1 MRRPLA
7 LLLAGTCVL
16 LAAGCAR
23 FDHIGKEPSMSPP
36 GMPQAA
42 VRPPDSASLP
52 YARPAPRPSAGA
64 GSLWQ
69 PVSLFSDQRA
79 RSVGDVLTVLIRIDD
94 QARIDNTTER
104 SRASSEEANVSSL
117 FGLDKEINKVL
128 PGDLSLEPGVDIGAD
143 SSTRGDGSVRRNER
157 IELKVAAM
165 VKEVLPNGNL
175 AIIGS
180 QEIRVNYELRDLQIA
195 GVIRPQDISREN
207 TISYEKIAEARVV
220 YGGRGQIYDV
230 QQPRYGQQVLDVIM
244 PF

>member
-1 MRRPLA
+1 MTRAAAILLTTSG
-7 LLLAGTCVL
+7 LLLAG
-16 LAAGCAR
+16 GCAR
-23 FDHIGKEPSMSPP
+23 FDHIGREPSMSPP
-36 GMPQAA
+36 GQPQAA
-42 VRPPDSASLP
+42 VLPPDRAFLP
-52 YARPAPRPSAGA
+52 YAQPAPAAIAGA

-79 RSVGDVLTVLIRIDD
+79 RAVGDVLTVLIRIDD
-94 QARIDNTTER
+94 QAQIDNTTER
-104 SRASSEEANVSSL
+104 SRASSEEANVTSL
-117 FGLDKEINKVL
+117 FGIDKEIDKVL

-157 IELKVAAM
+157 IELKVAAL

-175 AIIGS
+175 AILGS

-195 GVIRPQDISREN
+195 GVIRPQDISRDN
-207 TISYEKIAEARVV
+207 TISYEKIAEARIV